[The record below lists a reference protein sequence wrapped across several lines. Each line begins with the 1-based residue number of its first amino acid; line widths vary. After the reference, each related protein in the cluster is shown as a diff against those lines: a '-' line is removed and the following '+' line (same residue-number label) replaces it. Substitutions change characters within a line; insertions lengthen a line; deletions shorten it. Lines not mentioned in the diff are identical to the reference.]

1 MSQGSVCGIRGRGE
15 AFVTAAA
22 VELPRGIRINAA
34 SPAVLTESLDKY
46 GKFFPGFASVPARDV
61 AHAFGEIRRR
71 RVHTGRV
78 YALG

>member
-22 VELPRGIRINAA
+22 IELPRGIRINAA
-34 SPAVLTESLDKY
+34 CPAVLTEY
-46 GKFFPGFASVPARDV
+46 PGQVRKFFPGFAGVPARDV
-61 AHAFGEIRRR
+61 AHAFVKSVEG
-71 RVHTGRV
+71 VHTERV